1 MLIVKA
7 QELQKWTSDTQTII
21 LTCDNNNSLS
31 VVAPGPISA
40 GAGAYKYVSAF
51 GLEVDR
57 VEVLKVNKNR
67 WQINLS

>member
-1 MLIVKA
+1 MLVINK
-7 QELQKWTSDTQTII
+7 QELQKWTSDTQAII
-21 LTCDNNNSLS
+21 LACDNNSLS

>member
-1 MLIVKA
+1 MLIVKV

-21 LTCDNNNSLS
+21 LACDNNSLS

-57 VEVLKVNKNR
+57 VKISKVNKNR
-67 WQINLS
+67 WQINLN